1 VARGRPAGVENASV
15 RLYLASYLFGDRP
28 ERFADLV
35 RGNRRG
41 WVIANALD
49 GLDEDR
55 RRRDTRT
62 QIAELSRLGLDAS
75 DFDLREHGPQ
85 DVVEQFGAPDFVWVR
100 GGNVFTLRAA
110 MARSGIDEIIV
121 RGLRAD
127 EFVYAG
133 YSAGACVLSPDLTGL
148 ETVDPIDDALIA
160 SDEVRFDG
168 LGVLDRLLLPHVD
181 SPGHPESDALG
192 RIVERCTL
200 RDQRFW
206 ALRDG
211 QALLI
216 DGSGTA
222 IV

>member
-1 VARGRPAGVENASV
+1 M

-28 ERFADLV
+28 DLFAGMV

-55 RRRDTRT
+55 RRRDT
-62 QIAELSRLGLDAS
+62 QSQVAELQRLELDAS
-75 DFDLREHGPQ
+75 DFDLREHGPL
-85 DVVEQFGAPDFVWVR
+85 DIAEQFGAPDFVWVR

-110 MARSGIDEIIV
+110 MARSGADEVIM

-133 YSAGACVLSPDLTGL
+133 YSAGACVLSPDLAGL
-148 ETVDPIDDALIA
+148 EAVDPVDDCTAVY
-160 SDEVRFDG
+160 DEVRFDG
-168 LGVLDRLLLPHVD
+168 LGVLDRPLLPHLD
-181 SPGHPESDALG
+181 SPDHPESEALG
-192 RIVERCTL
+192 AIARQYREEHRVY
-200 RDQRFW
+200 W

-211 QALLI
+211 QALLV
-216 DGSGTA
+216 DGGEPA

>member
-1 VARGRPAGVENASV
+1 V

-28 ERFADLV
+28 DLFAGMV
-35 RGNRRG
+35 RGDRRG

-55 RRRDTRT
+55 RMRDTQA
-62 QIAELSRLGLDAS
+62 QIAELQRLGLEAS

-85 DVVEQFGAPDFVWVR
+85 DIVERFGAPDFLWVR

-110 MARSGIDEIIV
+110 MARSGIDDVIV

-127 EFVYAG
+127 AFVYAG
-133 YSAGACVLSPDLTGL
+133 YSAGACVLSPDLTAL
-148 ETVDPIDDALIA
+148 QTVDPVADALA
-160 SDEVRFDG
+160 VYDEARFDG
-168 LGVLDRLLLPHVD
+168 LGVLDRPLLPHLD
-181 SPGHPESDALG
+181 SPGHPESEALG
-192 RIVERCTL
+192 TIAERC
-200 RDQRFW
+200 RSAEQRYW

-216 DGSGTA
+216 DGSATA
-222 IV
+222 VV